1 MEADAEG
8 TRRTGGKVV
17 LTFSV
22 VVVVGMLGE
31 EGKGCCGVGE
41 EGGD

>member
-22 VVVVGMLGE
+22 VVVGMLGE
-31 EGKGCCGVGE
+31 GCGAGEE